1 MRTFVK
7 STHLVIR
14 NGHAKLSYFAN
25 KPRKKASLWKNEGLM
40 GDAKKCDFF
49 SKVYLFDSTLEKGDA
64 Y

>member
-14 NGHAKLSYFAN
+14 IGHAKLSYFAN
-25 KPRKKASLWKNEGLM
+25 KSCKKASLWKNEGLM
-40 GDAKKCDFF
+40 GDAKKHDFF
-49 SKVYLFDSTLEKGDA
+49 SKVCLFDSTLEKGDA

>member
-40 GDAKKCDFF
+40 GDAKKHDFF
-49 SKVYLFDSTLEKGDA
+49 LKVCLFDSTLEKGDA